1 MREVKTIWA
10 RTQEERVVADIKEA
24 ISKGEVV
31 ILHNE
36 HETFYGMGFGHW
48 YEEQLKG
55 TPCTIEVTERDRMYG
70 FERTMIIR
78 PSAKRK

>member
-10 RTQEERVVADIKEA
+10 RTQDENAVVEIKDA
-24 ISKGEVV
+24 ISKGMTA

-36 HETFYGMGFGHW
+36 HETFYGMGFGNW
-48 YEEQLKG
+48 YEEKLKD
-55 TPCTIEVTERDRMYG
+55 TPCTIEVTERDRWYG

-78 PSAKRK
+78 PKA